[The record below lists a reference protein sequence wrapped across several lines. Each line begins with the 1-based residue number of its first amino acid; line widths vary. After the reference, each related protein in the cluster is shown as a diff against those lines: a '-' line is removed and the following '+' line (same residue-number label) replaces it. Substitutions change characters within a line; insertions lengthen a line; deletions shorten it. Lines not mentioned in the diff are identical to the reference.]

1 MVRKSNANN
10 VCIFPVKHPS
20 PLNFFAITN
29 VFKGLEEF
37 FSRESQTVND
47 GTDYQGVYFI
57 IVLWADFLG
66 LLRSQLK

>member
-1 MVRKSNANN
+1 MSAE
-10 VCIFPVKHPS
+10 IFPVKHPS

-57 IVLWADFLG
+57 IVLWADY
-66 LLRSQLK
+66 